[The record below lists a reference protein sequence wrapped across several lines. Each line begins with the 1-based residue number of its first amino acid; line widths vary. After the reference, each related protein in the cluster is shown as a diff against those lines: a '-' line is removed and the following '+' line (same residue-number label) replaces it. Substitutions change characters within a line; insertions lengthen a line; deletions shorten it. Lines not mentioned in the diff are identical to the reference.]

1 MRWLRGI
8 LLGNWPLKLAA
19 VAMAAVLYAGVA
31 LSENTRTWA
40 GPIPIEVLGSPPGG
54 SLLELPGSVTD
65 IRFRAPLD
73 VASQL
78 TAGSFRASVNL
89 SVVQPRIGAAP
100 VAVPVDVIAVDP
112 RVRLVDYDPR
122 FVNVRVDQVVT
133 RGMPVVIDHGP
144 IPEGIELGPI
154 SVEPDRVSV
163 RGASSRV
170 ANIRS
175 IAGRVAVD
183 GSGINIDQEVMVEAF
198 DEVGSL
204 VPGVDIDPPS
214 VRVGADVARRLGY
227 ATLPVVPEVTG
238 DPAPGYRIGSIRVAP
253 STVTVGGEDPAVR
266 SLTAV
271 STEPID
277 VSGLDGPREFD
288 VTLRLPAEV
297 SVPEEAQ
304 VRVQLDV
311 VAQDASRSIEIGTAL
326 VGPRSDRTYRLED
339 ASVRVV
345 VAGPVPLLDALAVE
359 ALIVEVPVAGLDV
372 GTHAVDPTVRLPE
385 GIEAVLQTPQ
395 QVRVTIA
402 PVDEGRSG

>member
-19 VAMAAVLYAGVA
+19 VTMATVLYASVA
-31 LSENTRTWA
+31 LSENTRSWS
-40 GPIPIEVLGSPPGG
+40 GPVPIEVLGAPAGG
-54 SLLELPGSVTD
+54 SLLELPGSVTE

-112 RVRLVDYDPR
+112 RVRLVDHEPR

-144 IPEGIELGPI
+144 IPEGIEIGPI

-175 IAGRVAVD
+175 VAGRVAVD
-183 GSGINIDQEVMVEAF
+183 GSGINIDQDVTVEAF

-214 VRVGADVARRLGY
+214 VRVSADVARRLGY
-227 ATLPVVPEVTG
+227 ATLPVVPQLTG
-238 DPAPGYRIGSIRVAP
+238 EPADGYRIGHIRVIP
-253 STVTVGGEDPAVR
+253 PTVTVGGEDPAVR
-266 SLTAV
+266 SLTSV
-271 STEPID
+271 TTEPID
-277 VSGLDGPREFD
+277 ISGLDGQRD
-288 VTLRLPAEV
+288 VEVALRLPAEV
-297 SVPEEAQ
+297 SEPDEAQ
-304 VRVQLDV
+304 VRVRLDV
-311 VAQDASRSIEIGTAL
+311 EPQDASRAVEIGTAL

-339 ASVRVV
+339 GSVRVI
-345 VAGPVPLLDALAVE
+345 VAGPVPLLDALSARD
-359 ALIVEVPVAGLDV
+359 LIAEVPVAGLDV
-372 GTHAVDPTVRLPE
+372 GTHAVDPIVRLPE
-385 GIEAVLQTPQ
+385 GLEAVLRAPE

-402 PVDEGRSG
+402 PVDQGRAG